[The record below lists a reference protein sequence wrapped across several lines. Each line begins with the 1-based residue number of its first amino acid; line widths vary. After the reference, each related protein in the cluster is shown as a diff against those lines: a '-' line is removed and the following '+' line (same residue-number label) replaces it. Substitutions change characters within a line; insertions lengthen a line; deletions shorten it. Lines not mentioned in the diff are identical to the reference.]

1 MFVSMSA
8 LGEDA
13 ARRLLNRA
21 AYGPR
26 PGDVAAAARL
36 SRSAWIDAQ
45 LSLPA
50 DPPEVTRALGAL
62 VMPIRYVAGPG
73 EQMADEQRPLS
84 ALAMTQAQ
92 RWGLTDNR
100 APIAWPERDRPRLE
114 LSAAT
119 LLRKVIAPD
128 QLRERLVEF
137 WHDHFSVAAQSGL
150 PVAVSLPE
158 HDARIRR
165 HALGN
170 FAALTEAM
178 AASPAMLAYLNNNV
192 SRAGAPNE
200 NFARELLELHT
211 LGAAAY
217 HPGARSWRD
226 VPGAE
231 QGRPAGYFDGDVWEA
246 ARAFTGWT
254 IANGQRVDAAQT
266 LPRAGAFT
274 YVERWHDGYQKRV
287 LGQDLPPFAPALAD
301 GRRVI
306 AILAAHPATARHLC
320 GKLARFF
327 LGDPAPSAAV
337 ARAEAAFTRHR
348 DAPDQIARTIRAL
361 LDGPEA
367 TDPAAGRVRRP
378 LDIAAAAARALAIP
392 LAPQGALLAEMGR
405 AGQTLF
411 GWPSP
416 DGQTLDAA
424 HYLGGGALRGRWTL
438 MLGLAQNWWA
448 TGTSPLYPGL
458 AGRATAEAAREI
470 AVALLGQ
477 AGVGVAQRLVGAW
490 ATDRRP
496 DRLRHPQDAA
506 ALAGIAL
513 LAPGFQTT

>member
-1 MFVSMSA
+1 MPA
-8 LGEDA
+8 LGDDA

-26 PGDVAAAARL
+26 PQDVAAVARL
-36 SRSAWIDAQ
+36 DRSAWIDSQ
-45 LSLPA
+45 LALPA
-50 DPPEVTRALGAL
+50 DSAEVTAALAAHT
-62 VMPIRYVAGPG
+62 MPIRYVAGPG
-73 EQMADEQRPLS
+73 EQMVDERRPLL
-84 ALAMTQAQ
+84 ALAMTPEQ
-92 RWGLTDNR
+92 RWAMSDNR
-100 APIAWPERDRPRLE
+100 RPIAWPERDRPRLE

-119 LLRKVIAPD
+119 LLRKVVAPD

-137 WHDHFSVAAQSGL
+137 WHDHFSVAAQAGGQVS
-150 PVAVSLPE
+150 VSLPD
-158 HDARIRR
+158 HDARIRD

-170 FAALTEAM
+170 FAALLEAV
-178 AASPAMLAYLNNNV
+178 ATSPAMLAYLNNNT

-226 VPGAE
+226 IPGAD
-231 QGRPAGYFDGDVWEA
+231 QGTPAGYFDGDVWEA

-254 IANGQRVDAAQT
+254 IAAGQRIDGGRT
-266 LPRAGAFT
+266 LPRAGEFA

-287 LGQDLPPFAPALAD
+287 LGEEIAPFAPALSD

-306 AILAAHPATARHLC
+306 ALAATHPATARHVC

-327 LGDPAPSAAV
+327 LGDAAPPAVA
-337 ARAEAAFTRHR
+337 ARAEAAFLRHR

-367 TDPAAGRVRRP
+367 TDPALGRVRRP

-392 LAPQGALLAEMGR
+392 LAPQAPLLGEMGK

-424 HYLGGGALRGRWTL
+424 HYLGGGALRARWTML
-438 MLGLAQNWWA
+438 LGLAQNWWG
-448 TGTSPLYPGL
+448 TGASPLYPSL
-458 AGRATAEAAREI
+458 AGRPTAEAARE
-470 AVALLGQ
+470 
-477 AGVGVAQRLVGAW
+477 VAQRLVGDAAAGVAQRLASAW
-490 ATDRRP
+490 AVDRRP
-496 DRLRHPQDAA
+496 DRLRNPQDAA